1 MKKILILLLFISS
14 LAQAQYS
21 VKGNLHPPK
30 KYTWVLLYKV
40 EGARQVFVKNTQIKQ
55 EVKQVDGKNLTY
67 GTFEF
72 EFPADAKTGAYRIT
86 YDLQQNG
93 FVDFLF
99 NKEDVELSFNPGDV
113 EGTTVFSKSKENQLY
128 KKFLA
133 DIATA
138 QYKVDSLQVAYLKNP
153 SQQLEGAYKK
163 AVENISNVQ
172 NSYANSSK
180 GTLVHHFII
189 ATDRYNSP
197 TVAKSSQEYLNGVIS
212 HFFDKIDFSSSYLYN
227 SSFLIDRIADYV
239 FYMNYSRDAKEQ
251 ERLHKKAVDIAI
263 GKVNDLTFKADVIE
277 FLTSQFA
284 SIKNIELV
292 DYLMTNHFEK
302 LPKENQNLEFKKNI
316 DEVMATAIGRVA
328 PDFTWTENGKEMSL
342 SQLKDGQSYLLIFY
356 STECS
361 HCLREV
367 PQIYEFM
374 KGKTNTKVIA
384 FAMETSDTMWK
395 NYIKNLPGWHHALGL
410 GKWENKT
417 ARMYQVNSTPTY
429 FVLGMDKKIIANP
442 EKIDDLK
449 MILGS
454 LN

>member
-1 MKKILILLLFISS
+1 
-14 LAQAQYS
+14 
-21 VKGNLHPPK
+21 
-30 KYTWVLLYKV
+30 
-40 EGARQVFVKNTQIKQ
+40 
-55 EVKQVDGKNLTY
+55 
-67 GTFEF
+67 
-72 EFPADAKTGAYRIT
+72 
-86 YDLQQNG
+86 
-93 FVDFLF
+93 
-99 NKEDVELSFNPGDV
+99 
-113 EGTTVFSKSKENQLY
+113 
-128 KKFLA
+128 
-133 DIATA
+133 
-138 QYKVDSLQVAYLKNP
+138 
-153 SQQLEGAYKK
+153 
-163 AVENISNVQ
+163 
-172 NSYANSSK
+172 
-180 GTLVHHFII
+180 
-189 ATDRYNSP
+189 
-197 TVAKSSQEYLNGVIS
+197 
-212 HFFDKIDFSSSYLYN
+212 
-227 SSFLIDRIADYV
+227 
-239 FYMNYSRDAKEQ
+239 MNYSRDAKEQ

-263 GKVNDLTFKADVIE
+263 DKVNDLTFKADVIE

-284 SIKNIELV
+284 SIKNVELV

-302 LPKENQNLEFKKNI
+302 LPKEKQNLEFKKNI

-342 SQLKDGQSYLLIFY
+342 SQLKDGKSYLLIFY

-384 FAMETSDTMWK
+384 FAMETSDTVWK
-395 NYIKNLPGWHHALGL
+395 NYIKNLSGWHHALGL